1 MDTVQ
6 QAQQTDRPKLDEMSR
21 QTIACCGGVLAV
33 ASPDLVYR
41 VADLGI
47 PAVSADMDLDSILAC
62 CLAQEDV
69 PTIVPLMDEDS
80 ARELAEAAGRAGV
93 PVMADPGTPEALRES
108 GMAGWESLGTIVQE
122 CFSRAR
128 EGRTEAQERAYERHL
143 AALEMK
149 PAYGVADALAKLP
162 DPWQPIPTGLD
173 GVDEALDGG
182 LPSSGLVMLGA
193 VSSAGKTTLALQ
205 MADHIAATG
214 REVLY
219 VACEQSAREL
229 AAKSVSRLMKEQTDH
244 GRGYEICPSS
254 DILREDR
261 RRAWGRDKRQAFDEA
276 LAAYEAQ
283 TGPFLHFAEPKEQPT
298 VSWIRQR
305 AEAVA
310 AHSRR
315 AGKRPPVV
323 FIDYLQLLASPD
335 PHMSDKQ
342 AMDSNVMALR
352 QLARDLHMC
361 VVAISAL
368 NRASYSTGITM
379 ESFRESSSIEY
390 SADLLLGLQP
400 EGMGERMAA
409 VAESKRMGE
418 ARQELARFK
427 QQAVRECELVVL
439 KNRNGKIP
447 RPIPLKCYAACS
459 DFESVSRPAA
469 SSARVR

>member
-1 MDTVQ
+1 
-6 QAQQTDRPKLDEMSR
+6 
-21 QTIACCGGVLAV
+21 
-33 ASPDLVYR
+33 
-41 VADLGI
+41 
-47 PAVSADMDLDSILAC
+47 
-62 CLAQEDV
+62 
-69 PTIVPLMDEDS
+69 
-80 ARELAEAAGRAGV
+80 
-93 PVMADPGTPEALRES
+93 
-108 GMAGWESLGTIVQE
+108 
-122 CFSRAR
+122 
-128 EGRTEAQERAYERHL
+128 
-143 AALEMK
+143 
-149 PAYGVADALAKLP
+149 
-162 DPWQPIPTGLD
+162 
-173 GVDEALDGG
+173 
-182 LPSSGLVMLGA
+182 
-193 VSSAGKTTLALQ
+193 
-205 MADHIAATG
+205 
-214 REVLY
+214 
-219 VACEQSAREL
+219 
-229 AAKSVSRLMKEQTDH
+229 MKEQTDH